1 MSDQRK
7 SSAKSRRG
15 AGQLSWAGFFVRFA
29 FAFILVIVTYNPSGY
44 SYVGWLKSFESGN
57 EPYKLLAGAL
67 LLAGYAVYLRAT
79 AHSLG
84 KGGALLL
91 TTIFGLIM
99 WVLIDAQIIET
110 DATVITWVLEF
121 FTALLL
127 AVGMTGAF
135 IWRRLTGQYHVA
147 DADDLSDI

>member
-1 MSDQRK
+1 MSDN
-7 SSAKSRRG
+7 AKPAGKNRRG
-15 AGQLSWAGFFVRFA
+15 AGQLSWTGFFVRFA
-29 FAFILVIVTYNPSGY
+29 FAFVLVIVTYNPSGY
-44 SYVGWLKSFESGN
+44 SYVGWLSGFNSGN

-67 LLAGYAVYLRAT
+67 LLAGYAVYIRAT

-91 TTIFGLIM
+91 TAIFGLVM
-99 WVLIDAQIIET
+99 WVLIDANIIPI
-110 DATVITWVLEF
+110 DAPVLIWVLEF

-147 DADDLSDI
+147 DADDMSDA

>member
-1 MSDQRK
+1 MTEQSTPPRK
-7 SSAKSRRG
+7 NRRG
-15 AGQLSWAGFFVRFA
+15 TGQLSWTGFFIRFA
-29 FAFILVIVTYNPSGY
+29 FAFILVIVTYNPTGY
-44 SYVGWLKSFESGN
+44 SYVGWLSGFESGN

-67 LLAGYAVYLRAT
+67 LLAGYAVYIRAT

-99 WVLIDAQIIET
+99 WVLIDAQLIEINT
-110 DATVITWVLEF
+110 PVLIWALEF

-147 DADDLSDI
+147 DADDLSEV